1 MSLLVAVD
9 LSESSRT
16 VIDHARSLA
25 AGYPGKIWLVHVA
38 APEPDFVGYRVG
50 PQSVRD
56 GVARHVHE
64 EHKQLQHWAEDLRSS
79 GLDCTALLVQGP
91 FASTI
96 LSEADRLAVQV
107 IVVGSH
113 GQGAAH
119 RLFVGS
125 TSEGILRGAA
135 VPVFVVPC
143 RRRT

>member
-25 AGYPGKIWLVHVA
+25 AAYPGKIWLVHVA
-38 APEPDFVGYRVG
+38 PPEPDFVGYRVG

-56 GVARHVHE
+56 GLAQHVHKD
-64 EHKQLQHWAEDLRSS
+64 HRQLQHWAEDLRSS

-91 FASTI
+91 LASTI
-96 LSEADRLAVQV
+96 LSEANRLDVQV

-113 GQGAAH
+113 GQGAVH

-125 TSEGILRGAA
+125 TSEAILRAA
-135 VPVFVVPC
+135 TVPVFVVP
-143 RRRT
+143 TVD

>member
-25 AGYPGKIWLVHVA
+25 AAYPGKIWLVHVA
-38 APEPDFVGYRVG
+38 PPEPDFLGYRVG

-56 GVARHVHE
+56 GVAQHVHE
-64 EHKQLQHWAEDLRSS
+64 DHRQLQHWAEDLRSS

-125 TSEGILRGAA
+125 TSEGILRGAT
-135 VPVFVVPC
+135 VPVFVVPY
-143 RRRT
+143 RRRS